1 MGVPAQSCEHLY
13 SSLLWLLPLEPQKS
27 PRKPSPPL
35 FQEVV
40 AGLLEELR
48 LLLVSSLI
56 RLLSLEVESGAPS
69 CAEDPWLPPIWLSQ
83 PVTPV
88 MDNLPAVLESVL
100 ETTTS
105 MKMIL
110 IRWTLLFPR
119 SCFMRIT
126 IPGPLR
132 TTSVFWNLK
141 ARLTSAAPLSDLSLF
156 LPQWRNTPLELTA
169 PFLDGAPACPGLPRL
184 APACPGLP
192 RLAPACPGL

>member
-1 MGVPAQSCEHLY
+1 MGSPGSIMRAFVLFAVVALAAGA
-13 SSLLWLLPLEPQKS
+13 

-56 RLLSLEVESGAPS
+56 RLLSLEVESVAPS

-83 PVTPV
+83 PVTAV

-105 MKMIL
+105 M
-110 IRWTLLFPR
+110 
-119 SCFMRIT
+119 
-126 IPGPLR
+126 
-132 TTSVFWNLK
+132 
-141 ARLTSAAPLSDLSLF
+141 
-156 LPQWRNTPLELTA
+156 
-169 PFLDGAPACPGLPRL
+169 
-184 APACPGLP
+184 
-192 RLAPACPGL
+192 

>member
-1 MGVPAQSCEHLY
+1 MGSPGSIMRALY

-56 RLLSLEVESGAPS
+56 RLLSLEVESVAPS
-69 CAEDPWLPPIWLSQ
+69 CAEDPSLPPIWLSQ
-83 PVTPV
+83 PVTAV

-100 ETTTS
+100 EITTS
-105 MKMIL
+105 MKMTL
-110 IRWTLLFPR
+110 IRWTLLFPK

-126 IPGPLR
+126 IPGLLR

-141 ARLTSAAPLSDLSLF
+141 ARPTSAAP
-156 LPQWRNTPLELTA
+156 
-169 PFLDGAPACPGLPRL
+169 
-184 APACPGLP
+184 
-192 RLAPACPGL
+192 